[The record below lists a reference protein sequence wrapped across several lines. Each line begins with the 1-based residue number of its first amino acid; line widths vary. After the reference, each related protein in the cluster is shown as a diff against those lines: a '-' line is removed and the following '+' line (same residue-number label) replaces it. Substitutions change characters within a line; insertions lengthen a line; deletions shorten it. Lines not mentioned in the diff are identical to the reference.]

1 MTALS
6 PRLIERMLPVLVATL
21 LVATQMASGLSVKA
35 NSMNIPSTPCTRICR
50 YNADFYDGQVCIG
63 CFRDTFEISQ
73 WASMTNTE
81 RSYALMDAADRV
93 DDVDNGPSLLFE
105 GAVSK
110 EELLRQA
117 KFWDGLTGDEKEQ

>member
-1 MTALS
+1 METMHL
-6 PRLIERMLPVLVATL
+6 L
-21 LVATQMASGLSVKA
+21 LVATFLLLTTRMASGLSSVVKP
-35 NSMNIPSTPCTRICR
+35 NSNIPSTPCTRICR

-73 WASMTNTE
+73 WASMSNTE

-93 DDVDNGPSLLFE
+93 DDADDSPSLFE

-117 KFWDGLTGDEKEQ
+117 EFWDSLAGDEKE